1 MPVGGLGRGQQR
13 SISVARCPRGPGGG
27 AGRSKAENA
36 LADHD
41 VAVQFVRQNCIQW
54 CGGFYQRSRASQGRH
69 ETTEMTDVAG
79 RGAHVEASDKRSDG
93 IVIRDCDTLEDYLAC
108 VTIQE
113 ETWGRGFSERVPA
126 AILRVSQRVGGI
138 AAGAFDP
145 QGQMLGFVFGI
156 TGVQD
161 GALVHWS
168 DMLAVRAAARG
179 RHIGAQLKQFQ
190 REKICALGV
199 RTMMWTFD
207 PLVARNAH
215 FNMNSLG
222 AFPLEYV
229 VNMYGTTR
237 SALHGALPTD
247 RFIVSWECQPE
258 VPHQVRDG
266 TGAYGDVPLMNP
278 VAHGT
283 PSLATV
289 DDAPQ
294 LRVQIPFDVQ
304 PIIQQQPAL
313 AARWREVTRRAFMN
327 RMAAGYR
334 ISAFVREVGGALPY
348 YVLTRNPT
356 A

>member
-1 MPVGGLGRGQQR
+1 
-13 SISVARCPRGPGGG
+13 
-27 AGRSKAENA
+27 
-36 LADHD
+36 
-41 VAVQFVRQNCIQW
+41 
-54 CGGFYQRSRASQGRH
+54 
-69 ETTEMTDVAG
+69 MTDVAG
-79 RGAHVEASDKRSDG
+79 RGAHVEASDRRSDG
-93 IVIRDCDTLEDYLAC
+93 IVIRDCETLEDYLAC
-108 VTIQE
+108 VAIQE

-161 GALVHWS
+161 GDLVHWS
-168 DMLAVRAAARG
+168 DMLAVRAGARG

-190 REKICALGV
+190 RQKICALGV

-222 AFPLEYV
+222 AFPTEYV

-258 VPHQVRDG
+258 VPHQARDG

-294 LRVQIPFDVQ
+294 LRLQIPSDVQ

-334 ISAFVREVGGALPY
+334 VSAFVREVGGELPY
-348 YVLTRNPT
+348 YVLTRDPT

>member
-1 MPVGGLGRGQQR
+1 
-13 SISVARCPRGPGGG
+13 
-27 AGRSKAENA
+27 
-36 LADHD
+36 
-41 VAVQFVRQNCIQW
+41 
-54 CGGFYQRSRASQGRH
+54 
-69 ETTEMTDVAG
+69 MTDVAG
-79 RGAHVEASDKRSDG
+79 RGAQVEASDRSSDG
-93 IVIRDCDTLEDYLAC
+93 IVIRDCETLEDYLAC
-108 VTIQE
+108 VAIQE
-113 ETWGRGFSERVPA
+113 ETWGRAFSERVPA

-161 GALVHWS
+161 GELVHWS
-168 DMLAVRAAARG
+168 DMLAVRASARG
-179 RHIGAQLKQFQ
+179 RHLGARLKQFQ

-222 AFPLEYV
+222 ALPTEYV

-247 RFIVSWECQPE
+247 RFIVSWQCQPG
-258 VPHQVRDG
+258 VQHQARDG
-266 TGAYGDVPLMNP
+266 SGTYGDLPLVNP

-283 PSLATV
+283 PSLATAN
-289 DDAPQ
+289 DARQ
-294 LRVQIPFDVQ
+294 LRVQVPTDVQ
-304 PIIQQQPAL
+304 PIIQRQPAL
-313 AARWREVTRRAFMN
+313 AARWRDVTRRAFMES
-327 RMAAGYR
+327 MAAGYR
-334 ISAFVREVGGALPY
+334 VTAFVREDGDAAPY
-348 YVLTRNPT
+348 YVLTRDST